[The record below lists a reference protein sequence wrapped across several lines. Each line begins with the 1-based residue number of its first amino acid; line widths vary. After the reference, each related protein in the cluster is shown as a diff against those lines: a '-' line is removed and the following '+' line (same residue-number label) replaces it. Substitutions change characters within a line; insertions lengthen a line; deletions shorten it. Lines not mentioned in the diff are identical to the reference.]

1 MLDVKRTL
9 PWKTLAPAV
18 PLALLVLSHQTFGW
32 VSILSLGLATL
43 VLVGLI
49 LFRLITGIGSGRW
62 TETGANRAL
71 LSSIIALTILALLMA
86 SVVVRGDFYRRH
98 SHREENVAFH
108 PELGHAPVA
117 DPALREAGLDLA
129 ATVGQHLDV
138 LDPGRTQ
145 VVVVGDS
152 VLYGWG
158 VVKAANSVS
167 LLDERLPGHQVVNYS
182 VSGYS
187 IDQYYLYL
195 RKHLPRAKADALV
208 VGIYA
213 GNDYESVGMS
223 HWSGHSTPVFELRD
237 GRLSLFRPHTPGFNC
252 IDVLS
257 GSLLF
262 KPLWLFPRFAMG
274 LEELVCNVRTLSE
287 PEHGQVVTLLL
298 SAIADLARAQSARLL
313 YVLLPD
319 RNDFDRQGW
328 YYREKSKYDAL
339 ARLLK
344 GGGYD
349 VLWFRD
355 SIEVS
360 GVDPLSLYLPDD
372 AAHFNAAGH
381 RMLADELHREL
392 GERYGIR

>member
-1 MLDVKRTL
+1 MKRTL
-9 PWKTLAPAV
+9 LLKALATAV

-32 VSILSLGLATL
+32 VSVLSLSLAML

-62 TETGANRAL
+62 TEAGANRAL
-71 LSSIIALTILALLMA
+71 LSTTIALTILALLVA

-129 ATVGQHLDV
+129 VTVGQHLEV
-138 LDPGRTQ
+138 LDPGRSQ
-145 VVVVGDS
+145 VVVMGDS

-158 VVKAANSVS
+158 VARAENSVS
-167 LLDERLPGHQVVNYS
+167 RLDDLLPGYQVVNYS

-195 RKHLPRAKADALV
+195 RKHLPRAKAQALV
-208 VGIYA
+208 VGVYA

-237 GRLSLFRPHTPGFNC
+237 GQLSLFRPHTPGFNC

-287 PEHGQVVTLLL
+287 PEHGEVVARLLE
-298 SAIADLARAQSARLL
+298 AIAHVAKAQSTRLL

-344 GGGYD
+344 DGGYD

-355 SIEVS
+355 SIEAS
-360 GVDPLSLYLPDD
+360 GVDPRTLYLPDD

-381 RMLADELHREL
+381 RLLADELHREL
-392 GERYGIR
+392 GERYGVR